1 MKLINKQNI
10 FHKLFFLIVAFIVI
24 FLSINANASYNEV
37 KQEVEKTTN
46 QYIKNSILI
55 GEGEL
60 KFFGRK
66 IYDIF
71 LYSNKEFNNQNRFNQ
86 SSANLAITE
95 YSELAIAIK
104 YNQNFSKKFLV
115 EKTVDE
121 ILRFKSLTQQQK
133 LEYKLAFNRTFQ
145 DIKKG
150 DIKIALKIDSNNLLI
165 FHNSKFIEKI
175 NNPLIIKDFMEIWLG
190 EKARFPDLRDKLINK
205 INFSKF

>member
-1 MKLINKQNI
+1 MKLIDKQNI
-10 FHKLFFLIVAFIVI
+10 SYKLLFFIIVI
-24 FLSINANASYNEV
+24 IGISLSIKSNANNNI
-37 KQEVEKTTN
+37 KQDIEKVIN
-46 QYIKNSILI
+46 QHIKNSTLI

-71 LYSNKEFNNQNRFNQ
+71 LYSNNEFNNQNTFNQ
-86 SSANLAITE
+86 NLKISSILE
-95 YSELAIAIK
+95 YPEIAIAIK

-115 EKTVDE
+115 EKTIDE
-121 ILRFKSLTQQQK
+121 ILRFKNLSQQQK

-150 DIKIALKIDSNNLLI
+150 DTKIAIKTHSNDLLI
-165 FHNSKFIEKI
+165 FHNSKFVEKI
-175 NNPLIIKDFMEIWLG
+175 NNPLIVRDFMEIWLG

-205 INFSKF
+205 KF

>member
-1 MKLINKQNI
+1 MKLINKYNI
-10 FHKLFFLIVAFIVI
+10 FYKSLLAIAVFIGI
-24 FLSINANASYNEV
+24 SLSIKSNANNNGD
-37 KQEVEKTTN
+37 KQEIEKITN

-55 GEGEL
+55 GNGEL

-71 LYSNKEFNNQNRFNQ
+71 LYSNNQFNNQNRFNE
-86 SSANLAITE
+86 SSKNTKITE
-95 YSELAIAIK
+95 YPEIAIAIK

-115 EKTVDE
+115 EKTIDE
-121 ILRFKSLTQQQK
+121 ILRFKNLTQQEK

-145 DIKKG
+145 DVKKG

-175 NNPLIIKDFMEIWLG
+175 NNPLIIKDFIEIWLG
-190 EKARFPDLRDKLINK
+190 EKVRFPELRDKLIGR
-205 INFSKF
+205 INF

>member
-1 MKLINKQNI
+1 MKFINKHNI
-10 FHKLFFLIVAFIVI
+10 FYKSLLVITVFIGI
-24 FLSINANASYNEV
+24 SLSIKSNASNNED
-37 KQEVEKTTN
+37 KQEIEKITN

-55 GEGEL
+55 GNGEL

-71 LYSNKEFNNQNRFNQ
+71 LYSNNQFNNQNRFNE
-86 SSANLAITE
+86 SSKNTTITE
-95 YSELAIAIK
+95 YPEIAIAIK

-115 EKTVDE
+115 EKTIDE
-121 ILRFKSLTQQQK
+121 ILRFKNLTQQEK

-145 DIKKG
+145 DVKKG

-175 NNPLIIKDFMEIWLG
+175 NNPLIIKDFIEIWLG
-190 EKARFPDLRDKLINK
+190 EKVRFPKLRDKLTGR
-205 INFSKF
+205 INF